1 MIQTEAIEKAKEHFA
16 RLLEEQ
22 LKRVDQMKAGED
34 WADYSK
40 LKPIII
46 GVVGGDGIGPYI
58 TKEAVR
64 VLEYVLQK
72 EIAEG
77 KVLLRD
83 IPGLDHRRRG
93 SRS

>member
-1 MIQTEAIEKAKEHFA
+1 M
-16 RLLEEQ
+16 
-22 LKRVDQMKAGED
+22 DQMKAGED

-40 LKPIII
+40 IKPIVV

-77 KVLLRD
+77 KVQLKD
-83 IPGLDHRRRG
+83 IKGLTIEERAEP
-93 SRS
+93 